1 MDGFKAFE
9 MMKEGKIVCVTN
21 CENVGYRLKNGF
33 IVEQD
38 LVIEDEPVRPANF
51 DFNLSYDIFN
61 EKRLEKTTIELTERE
76 LNLIVYLLKELRKCL
91 TIKFNEIDH
100 KEIKKILSLKRNL
113 SYDCEAFIT
122 KFEKERKKNYP
133 DVVEIEENKESLEKL
148 LDLAIYEG

>member
-21 CENVGYRLKNGF
+21 CENVGYKLKNGS

-38 LVIEDEPVRPANF
+38 LVIDDEPLRPAHF
-51 DFNLSYDIFN
+51 DFNLTYDVFD
-61 EKRLEKTTIELTERE
+61 EKRLEKAKIELTERE
-76 LNLIVYLLKELRKCL
+76 LNLILYLLKELRKCL
-91 TIKFNEIDH
+91 TIKFNEVDH

-148 LDLAIYEG
+148 WDLFME